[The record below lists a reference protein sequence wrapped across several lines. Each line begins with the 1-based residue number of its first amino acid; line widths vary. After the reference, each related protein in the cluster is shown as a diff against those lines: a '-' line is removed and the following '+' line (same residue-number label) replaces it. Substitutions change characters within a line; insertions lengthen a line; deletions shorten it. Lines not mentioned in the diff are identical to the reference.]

1 MYELEPVVVSDFTKA
16 MDFWRTVLST
26 VGYAPQHQFTKL
38 QTFGKAAHCPN
49 FSIVQGSKENLSK
62 RVIQLQVDDSEEV
75 EEFYKKAVATGG
87 RQVEV
92 PDLVDGHRYVGKFL
106 DLDGNTIEVY
116 CEGMCKND

>member
-1 MYELEPVVVSDFTKA
+1 MVSDFPKA
-16 MDFWRTVLST
+16 MDFWRAVLST

-49 FSIVQGSKENLSK
+49 FSIVQGSKENFSK

-87 RQVEV
+87 KEVEL

-106 DLDGNTIEVY
+106 DLDGNTVEVY
-116 CEGMCKND
+116 CEGACRHE

>member
-16 MDFWRTVLST
+16 MDFWKTVLST
-26 VGYAPQHQFTKL
+26 VGYAPQHQFTQL

-49 FSIVQGSKENLSK
+49 FSIVQGSKDNLSK
-62 RVIQLQVDDSEEV
+62 RLIQLQVDDSEEV

-87 RQVEV
+87 KQVEV

-106 DLDGNTIEVY
+106 DLDGNTIEIY
-116 CEGMCKND
+116 CEGLYKTD